1 MLILRVRTD
10 AFSHG
15 RCPSAWDVHELDRQ
29 ALSFMEPE
37 LQRGRGREAE
47 NGMCQYF
54 EVGTSHQAEKD
65 TREKP

>member
-1 MLILRVRTD
+1 MQSRERVTSALMRKDKTVLILRVRTD

-47 NGMCQYF
+47 N
-54 EVGTSHQAEKD
+54 K
-65 TREKP
+65 